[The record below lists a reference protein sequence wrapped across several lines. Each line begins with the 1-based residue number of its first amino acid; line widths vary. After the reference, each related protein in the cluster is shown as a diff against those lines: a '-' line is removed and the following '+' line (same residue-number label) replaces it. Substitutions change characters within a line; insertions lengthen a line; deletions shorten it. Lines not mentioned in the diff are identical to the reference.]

1 MMKVHVRVFATL
13 REYLP
18 SHTPGSTFEIEL
30 PAGATLADLVGQLN
44 LPQDEVNLIYVNA
57 RAQALSYGLNPADE
71 VGIFPKIG
79 GG

>member
-1 MMKVHVRVFATL
+1 MKVHVRVFATL
-13 REYLP
+13 RQYVQ

-30 PAGATLADLVGQLN
+30 PVGATLDDLVRQLN
-44 LPQDEVNLIYVNA
+44 LPQEEVNIIYVNA
-57 RAQALSYGLNPADE
+57 RAQSLSYVLSPGDE